1 MSLAQQ
7 DLESRVTEL
16 RQHINQLSSTIEAQ
30 RRLLMDLEEQQSEA
44 RQTLNSFLDPMA
56 RLPFEIQS
64 QIFVGLITNSYDPI
78 PDPEKVPLVLL
89 GVCKLW
95 RAVALSTPKLWAKIQ
110 MEDLPR
116 GPDYSELC
124 RMWLERAGSL
134 PLSLTVHGSLWLEE
148 PVQNLMKQYARRLD
162 ALTLYLTTDRGVDT
176 FTRQMRLGG
185 FHSLKTAT
193 VTSECETYFRLV
205 NDWVQLLR
213 SSPVLVKYSLENIMY
228 AVDEEHLL
236 ANPLPRE
243 PLIHSS
249 LQELRL
255 GDTQGHGL
263 WRVRGSSARILNYLT
278 LPALTTLHLSC
289 YDITKDQFTSF
300 LARSSAPLSSLSM
313 VVPLLGWLPGVVPEY
328 FQYMP
333 NLTNLQLVLSNRSG
347 YLPLIV
353 FHEAMRTPQFLPG
366 LRSLTYFMVSGNNL
380 DYQALIF
387 GLTSRRD
394 SALKSFHLNIVSD
407 DPNHDYS
414 VDLPNEEC
422 MAALRGLVS
431 EGMEIHVGPLTRN
444 ML

>member
-1 MSLAQQ
+1 MSQARQ
-7 DLESRVTEL
+7 DLHAKVTEL
-16 RQHINQLSSTIEAQ
+16 RQHIDSLSSTIENQ
-30 RRLLMDLEEQQSEA
+30 RRLLIDLEEQQSKA

-56 RLPFEIQS
+56 RLPFELQS
-64 QIFVGLITNSYDPI
+64 QIFAGMISNSYDPI
-78 PDPEKVPLVLL
+78 PDPERVPLVLL

-134 PLSLTVHGSLWLEE
+134 PLSLTLHGSLWLEE
-148 PVQNLMKQYARRLD
+148 PVQDLLKQYARQLD
-162 ALTLYLTTDRGVDT
+162 ALTLYLTTDRGVDS

-185 FHSLKTAT
+185 FHSLKAAT

-213 SSPVLVKYSLENIMY
+213 SSPLLVKYSLENIMY

-236 ANPLPRE
+236 ANTSPRE
-243 PLIHSS
+243 PLVHSS

-255 GDTQGHGL
+255 GDTQGYGL

-289 YDITKDQFTSF
+289 FDITKDEFTSF
-300 LARSSAPLSSLSM
+300 LARSSAPISSLLM
-313 VVPLLGWLPGVVPEY
+313 VVHLLGWLLDVVAEY

-333 NLTNLQLVLSNRSG
+333 NLTDLQLVLPNRSG
-347 YLPLIV
+347 YMPLVV
-353 FHEAMRTPQFLPG
+353 FHEAMLTPQFLPG
-366 LRSLTYFMVSGNNL
+366 LRSLTFFMVAGNHL
-380 DYQALIF
+380 DYHALIR

-394 SALKSFHLNIVSD
+394 STFKSFRLNLASD

-414 VDLPNEEC
+414 VDLPEEEC
-422 MAALRGLVS
+422 MIALRELVS
-431 EGMEIHVGPLTRN
+431 EGIEIHVGPLTKN